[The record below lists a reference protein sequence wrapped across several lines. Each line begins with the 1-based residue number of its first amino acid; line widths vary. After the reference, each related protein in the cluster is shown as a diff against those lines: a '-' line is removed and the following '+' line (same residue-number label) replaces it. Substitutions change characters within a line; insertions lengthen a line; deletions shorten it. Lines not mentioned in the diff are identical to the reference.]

1 MIEITALRSTV
12 DYLVEEIRNL
22 KARSQ
27 PSSQNLPESLPE
39 PLQILPPPRI
49 SVLPEPASG
58 FNPNR
63 NTLEKMTTE
72 QYKNFRIS

>member
-39 PLQILPPPRI
+39 PLQISPPPRI
-49 SVLPEPASG
+49 SVSPEPAGG
-58 FNPNR
+58 FNPNW

-72 QYKNFRIS
+72 QYKNFRVS